1 MTRWRLHWRANSLY
15 GRRDFAAAATIFEE
29 ITRADPGNGFAAF
42 MLASCYEHQ
51 ERYSEA
57 LHWAEVAADRLPGS
71 LPVLQTAARLAI
83 ADGDHEKATD
93 YVVRALALPEV
104 TTEMPRETLLPRPL
118 LWLIWALYRTPFLR
132 RWLRPGALDELQ
144 PGTQALELQK
154 WKEWAQSYLAWRN
167 GNYDATP
174 PKRPH

>member
-1 MTRWRLHWRANSLY
+1 MTGWRLHWRANSLY

-57 LHWAEVAADRLPGS
+57 LQWAEVAADKLPDS
-71 LPVLQTAARLAI
+71 LIAVQAAARLAI
-83 ADGDHEKATD
+83 ANGDHEKAGN
-93 YVVRALALPEV
+93 YVLRGLALPEV
-104 TTEMPRETLLPRPL
+104 TTEMPRETLLPKPL
-118 LWLIWALYRTPFLR
+118 LWLIRALYRTPFLR
-132 RWLRPGALDELQ
+132 RRIRPGALDKWEPGNQAVELQ
-144 PGTQALELQK
+144 R
-154 WKEWAQSYLAWRN
+154 WKEWAQSYIAWRN
-167 GNYDATP
+167 GNYAAMP